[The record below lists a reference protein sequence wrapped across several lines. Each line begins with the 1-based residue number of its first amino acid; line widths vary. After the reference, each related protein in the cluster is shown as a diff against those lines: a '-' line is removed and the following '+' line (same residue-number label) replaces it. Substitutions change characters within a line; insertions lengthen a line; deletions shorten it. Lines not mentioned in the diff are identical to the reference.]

1 MKTKADGTPRKKHK
15 YHSFASSENDW
26 RTLEEVGQIVGVT
39 KNRIAHIMAHAL
51 DKVADSVL
59 REMHGRKPTEEAIAA
74 LARDE
79 SFTLMVAEQM
89 ELMLSS
95 EGRSDPRREE

>member
-1 MKTKADGTPRKKHK
+1 MKTKADGTQRKAHK
-15 YHSFASSENDW
+15 YHTYASEANEW
-26 RTLEEVGQIVGVT
+26 RTLEEVGEIVGVT

-51 DKVADSVL
+51 HKVADSVL
-59 REMHGRKPTEEAIAA
+59 REMHGRKPTEEEVER

-89 ELMLSS
+89 QLMQSS
-95 EGRSDPRREE
+95 ADRSDP

>member
-15 YHSFASSENDW
+15 HHSFASEANDW

-39 KNRIAHIMAHAL
+39 KNRIAHIIAHSL
-51 DKVADSVL
+51 HKVADEVL
-59 REMHGRKPTEEAIAA
+59 QEMHGRKPTEGAVAR

-79 SFTLMVAEQM
+79 SFTIMVAEQM
-89 ELMLSS
+89 ERMLSS
-95 EGRSDPRREE
+95 EGRSDHRREG